1 MKYTRENL
9 PIGVD
14 LEWGDKYIY
23 QIKRVVLN
31 SNDTLFLTWRNK
43 KDNLVVTESYSY
55 STKEIIRH
63 LNLGHIKV
71 ISKIKKE
78 LDYEIF

>member
-9 PIGVD
+9 HIGVD
-14 LEWGDKYIY
+14 LEMGDKYIY

>member
-63 LNLGHIKV
+63 LNLGHI
-71 ISKIKKE
+71 IIIMKIAI
-78 LDYEIF
+78 L